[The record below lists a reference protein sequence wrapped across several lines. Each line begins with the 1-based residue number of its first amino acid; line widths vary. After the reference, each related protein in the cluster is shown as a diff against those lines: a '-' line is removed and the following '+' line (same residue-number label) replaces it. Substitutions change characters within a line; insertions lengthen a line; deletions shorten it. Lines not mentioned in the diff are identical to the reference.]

1 MTNQKAPIYRLS
13 RAGLRFL
20 AGLAL
25 VIAGQ
30 PVPSFATV
38 PVDLELVLAV
48 DVSGSMD
55 REEAEMQRA
64 GYVSALVDPK
74 VLRAIRS
81 GYHGRIA
88 ATYVE
93 WSGWDHNEVITG
105 WWLLE
110 SEESVRAFSDV
121 IAAAPLTRG
130 RYTSISGAIE
140 FSLPLFDQNAYESK
154 RRVIDVSGDGPN
166 NSGRLVLVARD
177 EAVAAGIT
185 INGLPIVN
193 DRIDPFGWPQLPLLD
208 LYYESCVIGGPRA
221 FMVVAE
227 GFHSFATAIRKK
239 LVIEIADLA
248 PADVEWTGLER
259 AESFWW
265 RAAPEWRAPSFVLR
279 AAPNERAP
287 TFVPRAS
294 LDGRAPSYSGR
305 IAHARPRP
313 ESLHRVSGGP
323 LPGTASLAEVMPPSC
338 DAGER
343 MLHQRMMQWQWNLD
357 QNR

>member
-1 MTNQKAPIYRLS
+1 VTNQKAPTFRRS
-13 RAGLRFL
+13 RAGLGFL
-20 AGLAL
+20 AGIALA
-25 VIAGQ
+25 IAGQ

-55 REEAEMQRA
+55 REEAQMQRA
-64 GYVSALVDPK
+64 GYVSALLDPK
-74 VLRAIRS
+74 VLRAIRA

-93 WSGWDHNEVITG
+93 WSGWDYNEVITG
-105 WWLLE
+105 WRLLDD
-110 SEESVRAFSDV
+110 EESVRVFSDV

-140 FSLPLFDQNAYESK
+140 FSLPLFDTNTYESK

-177 EAVAAGIT
+177 EAIAAGIT

-193 DRIDPFGWPQLPLLD
+193 ERVDPFGWPQLPHLD
-208 LYYESCVIGGPRA
+208 LYYENCVIGGPRA

-227 GFHSFATAIRKK
+227 GFHTFAAAIRKK
-239 LVIEIADLA
+239 LVIEIAGFMSGEG
-248 PADVEWTGLER
+248 EWTGFGRE
-259 AESFWW
+259 
-265 RAAPEWRAPSFVLR
+265 PS
-279 AAPNERAP
+279 
-287 TFVPRAS
+287 FVPRA
-294 LDGRAPSYSGR
+294 
-305 IAHARPRP
+305 AHARPGP
-313 ESLHRVSGGP
+313 EPLHMVSGEV
-323 LPGTASLAEVMPPSC
+323 LPGPASLAEAVPPTC
-338 DAGER
+338 DAGEK
-343 MLHQRMMQWQWNLD
+343 MLQQRMMQWQWNLD

>member
-1 MTNQKAPIYRLS
+1 MTNQKAPIFRRS
-13 RAGLRFL
+13 RAGLCFL
-20 AGLAL
+20 AGLVLA
-25 VIAGQ
+25 IAGQ
-30 PVPSFATV
+30 SVPSFATV

-93 WSGWDHNEVITG
+93 WSGWDYNEVITD
-105 WWLLE
+105 WRLLDN
-110 SEESVRAFSDV
+110 EESVRAFSDV

-140 FSLPLFDQNAYESK
+140 FSLPLFDENAYESN

-166 NSGRLVLVARD
+166 NSGRLIVVARD

-185 INGLPIVN
+185 VNGLSLVN
-193 DRIDPFGWPQLPLLD
+193 DRIDPFGWPQLPHLD
-208 LYYESCVIGGPRA
+208 LYYENCVIGGPRA

-227 GFHSFATAIRKK
+227 GFHTFAAAIRKK
-239 LVIEIADLA
+239 LVIEIADLVPGDA
-248 PADVEWTGLER
+248 EWTELR
-259 AESFWW
+259 
-265 RAAPEWRAPSFVLR
+265 RAPSFVLR
-279 AAPNERAP
+279 AAPER
-287 TFVPRAS
+287 
-294 LDGRAPSYSGR
+294 RAPSNSGR
-305 IAHARPRP
+305 MAHARPQP
-313 ESLHRVSGGP
+313 ELLHRVSGGA
-323 LPGTASLAEVMPPSC
+323 LPGPANLAQVVAPSC
-338 DAGER
+338 DAGEK
-343 MLHQRMMQWQWNLD
+343 MLHRRMMQLQWNLD